1 LITFQQGFLR
11 NDHCVEEK
19 LLQSGLPQEIPLRV
33 LMGFSDPPGV
43 DWGRIRSLQF
53 QGMQKHGLLKTVATI
68 VCGLLA
74 VQFGMGSVNPFL
86 MGFWL
91 ISLCTLYLYSHFMLE
106 KQAFWKRKTIE
117 RKDTSIVHLIALA
130 GGCIWASGFVL
141 FSFSVG
147 QPELIGFWSI
157 MVCLMVGSAMLLSSI
172 PLSSIVFIVTAGL
185 GASVGWYFSG
195 SFQLTMASVAITIL
209 LIASSLA
216 TGRSFI
222 ERRIAEASL
231 NEKKETVSLLLREFE
246 DTGADWLWQTDTS
259 RRITHVSPR
268 FAHAIGQTQEEI
280 EGKPFLQLV
289 AGEAWDSGKFPS
301 ALHDLAERLKRRD
314 SFSNILIPVTIN
326 GEFRWWEL
334 SASPKLD
341 ESGVFHGFR
350 GVGSDVTEQRESA
363 DKISRMARFDT
374 LTGLPNRLQL
384 TEAMGK
390 AMADSDKWNG
400 RCGFMMLDLDRFK
413 AVNDTLGHPV
423 GDRLL
428 ARVSER
434 LRSIMSDNE
443 LCGRLGGDEFAIVI
457 KDASDSNYMEAL
469 GDKIIETLSRP
480 YEVDQH
486 TLYVGASVGTAI
498 GPRDGRTVEM
508 LMRSADLA
516 LYRSK
521 DQGGGAHNQYEP
533 KLHVHAEERRVME
546 IALRKALE
554 NDEFTLNYQPVVSA
568 ESGGVVGFE
577 ALLRW
582 TNPEFGIVSP
592 AKFVPLAE
600 DARLIVP
607 IGEWV
612 MRTACKEAMKWPSTI
627 KVAVNVSADQLND
640 PEFFNM
646 VVSALHDSELPA
658 HRLEIEVTESIFM
671 REGTGAAEK
680 LDKVIAMGIN
690 LSLDDFGTGYSSLG
704 YLRKTRFS
712 TIKVDRS
719 FVQGAAKKVPESLA
733 IIRAVVAM
741 ADSLGMSTT
750 AEGAE
755 TEEEVRMIQKLGCR
769 KIQGYYFGRPMTSA
783 DALELFGGYDAQ
795 TGTAKIQDFRAA

>member
-1 LITFQQGFLR
+1 MER
-11 NDHCVEEK
+11 KVS
-19 LLQSGLPQEIPLRV
+19 QSGLPREIPLSV
-33 LMGFSDPPGV
+33 LLGLTDPAGI
-43 DWGRIRSLQF
+43 DWGRIRAFQF
-53 QGMQKHGLLKTVATI
+53 QGMLTHGLIRLIASI
-68 VCGLLA
+68 VCGVLA
-74 VQFGMGSVNPFL
+74 VQFGIGHVNPVFL
-86 MGFWL
+86 GAWVIAICGLYGYTYVYTKRQASWQRKSVTRRENSSVLLSSLGGGLLWAIAL
-91 ISLCTLYLYSHFMLE
+91 IVFGPVADLNAMIGI
-106 KQAFWKRKTIE
+106 W
-117 RKDTSIVHLIALA
+117 SIVL
-130 GGCIWASGFVL
+130 
-141 FSFSVG
+141 
-147 QPELIGFWSI
+147 
-157 MVCLMVGSAMLLSSI
+157 CLMVGSAMLLAAV
-172 PLSSIVFIVTAGL
+172 PLSSIIFISL
-185 GASVGWYFSG
+185 CGAASTYGWYALGSG
-195 SFQLTMASVAITIL
+195 QMAMASVAITIL
-209 LIASSLA
+209 LIASCLM

-222 ERRIAEASL
+222 DGKIAEASL
-231 NEKKETVSLLLREFE
+231 NEKSETVSLLLREFE

-268 FAHAIGQTQEEI
+268 FAHAVGRTAEDI

-289 AGEAWDSGKFPS
+289 AGQSWDSGKFTP
-301 ALHDLAERLKRRD
+301 ALHELAERLKTRN
-314 SFSNILIPVTIN
+314 SFSNMLVPVEID
-326 GEFRWWEL
+326 GETRWWEL

-363 DKISRMARFDT
+363 DKISHMARFDT

-384 TEAMGK
+384 TETMGK
-390 AMADSDKWNG
+390 AMQNSDKWNG
-400 RCGFMMLDLDRFK
+400 RCGFMMIDLDRFK

-434 LRSIMSDNE
+434 LRSIMTDNE
-443 LCGRLGGDEFAIVI
+443 LCGRLGGDEFAIVV
-457 KDASDSNYMEAL
+457 KDASDSMYMESIAA
-469 GDKIIETLSRP
+469 KIIETLSRP

-486 TLYVGASVGTAI
+486 TLYIGASVGTAI

-521 DQGGGAHNQYEP
+521 DQGGGSHNQYEP

-546 IALRKALE
+546 IALRKALANE
-554 NDEFTLNYQPVVSA
+554 EFSLNYQPVVSA
-568 ESGGVVGFE
+568 DSGGVVGFE

-582 TNPEFGIVSP
+582 TNPEFGVVSP

-612 MRTACKEAMKWPSTI
+612 MRTACKEAMRWPSTVKI
-627 KVAVNVSADQLND
+627 AVNVSADQLTD
-640 PEFFNM
+640 AGFLDM
-646 VVSALHDSELPA
+646 VVSALQESELPA

-671 REGTGAAEK
+671 QEGTGATQV
-680 LDKVIAMGIN
+680 LDQIIALGIN

-704 YLRKTRFS
+704 YLRKTRFN

-719 FVQGAAKKVPESLA
+719 FVQGAAKKAPEALA

-755 TEEEVRMIQKLGCR
+755 TEEEVKMIQKLGCR
-769 KIQGYYFGRPMTSA
+769 KIQGYYFGRPMVA
-783 DALELFGGYDAQ
+783 HDAFEIFKNYDAEQ
-795 TGTAKIQDFRAA
+795 NIADPRVA

>member
-1 LITFQQGFLR
+1 M
-11 NDHCVEEK
+11 EEK
-19 LLQSGLPQEIPLRV
+19 LSQSGLPREIPLSV
-33 LMGFSDPPGV
+33 LLGLADPEGV
-43 DWGRIRSLQF
+43 DWGRIRALQF
-53 QGMQKHGLLKTVATI
+53 QGMLQHGLIRLIASI
-68 VCGLLA
+68 VCGVLA
-74 VQFGMGSVNPFL
+74 VQFGIGLVNPFL
-86 MGFWL
+86 LGLWMIAVCG
-91 ISLCTLYLYSHFMLE
+91 LYGYSYVHT
-106 KQAFWKRKTIE
+106 KRQAAWQRKSVTRQENAAVLLSSFGSGILWATALAVLGPVA
-117 RKDTSIVHLIALA
+117 DLTAMTGLWSIVL
-130 GGCIWASGFVL
+130 
-141 FSFSVG
+141 
-147 QPELIGFWSI
+147 
-157 MVCLMVGSAMLLSSI
+157 CLMVGSAMLLAAI
-172 PLSSIVFIVTAGL
+172 PLSSIIFISLCGS
-185 GASVGWYFSG
+185 ASAYGWYALG
-195 SFQLTMASVAITIL
+195 SEQMAMVSVAITIL
-209 LIASSLA
+209 LISACLMS
-216 TGRSFI
+216 GRSFI
-222 ERRIAEASL
+222 AGKIAEASL
-231 NEKKETVSLLLREFE
+231 NEKSETVSLLLREFE

-268 FAHAIGQTQEEI
+268 FAHAVGRTAEDI

-289 AGEAWDSGKFPS
+289 AGQSWDSGKFTP
-301 ALHDLAERLKRRD
+301 ALHELAERLKTRN
-314 SFSNILIPVTIN
+314 SFSNMLVPVEIN
-326 GEFRWWEL
+326 GEMRWWEI

-363 DKISRMARFDT
+363 DKISHMARFDT

-384 TEAMGK
+384 TETMGK
-390 AMADSDKWNG
+390 AMQNSDKWNG
-400 RCGFMMLDLDRFK
+400 RCGFMMIDLDRFK

-434 LRSIMSDNE
+434 LRSIMTNNE
-443 LCGRLGGDEFAIVI
+443 LCGRLGGDEFAIVVR
-457 KDASDSNYMEAL
+457 DASDSMYMESLAAR
-469 GDKIIETLSRP
+469 IIETLSRP

-486 TLYVGASVGTAI
+486 TLYIGASVGTAI

-521 DQGGGAHNQYEP
+521 DQGGGSHNQYEP

-546 IALRKALE
+546 IALRKALA
-554 NDEFTLNYQPVVSA
+554 NDEFSLNYQPVVSA
-568 ESGGVVGFE
+568 DSGGVVGFE

-582 TNPEFGIVSP
+582 NNPDFGVVSP
-592 AKFVPLAE
+592 AKFIPLAE

-612 MRTACKEAMKWPSTI
+612 MRTACREAMNWPSTV
-627 KVAVNVSADQLND
+627 KVAVNVSADQLTD
-640 PEFFNM
+640 AGFLDM
-646 VVSALHDSELPA
+646 VVSTLQESELPA

-671 REGTGAAEK
+671 QEGTGATQV
-680 LDKVIAMGIN
+680 LDQIIALGIN

-704 YLRKTRFS
+704 YLRKTRFN

-755 TEEEVRMIQKLGCR
+755 TEEEVKMIQKLGCR
-769 KIQGYYFGRPMTSA
+769 KIQGYYFGRPMVA
-783 DALELFGGYDAQ
+783 HDALELFKGYDPEQNLA
-795 TGTAKIQDFRAA
+795 DPRAA